1 MEQETAMNREQHL
14 EFVKGAR
21 QRAEVRAAKVRADPR
36 AKEVAKRSRRLL
48 QEGGERKNRKQKSL
62 HTG

>member
-1 MEQETAMNREQHL
+1 MNREQHL

-21 QRAEVRAAKVRADPR
+21 QRAEARAAKVRADPR